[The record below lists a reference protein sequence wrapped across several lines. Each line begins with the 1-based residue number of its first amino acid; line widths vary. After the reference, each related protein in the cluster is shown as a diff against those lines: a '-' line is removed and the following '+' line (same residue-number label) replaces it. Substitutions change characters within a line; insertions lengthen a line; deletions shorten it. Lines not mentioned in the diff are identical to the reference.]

1 MNALVVFDS
10 RYGHTEQIAQAIGG
24 AIGCRV
30 RKAAGVDP
38 AGLTHLDLLILGSPT
53 HGGWFTP
60 AIREMLEV
68 WPALD
73 GLQAAAFDTRTDT
86 IWNRILRFGYA
97 APRLARALEDKGPG
111 SWRHRKALS
120 SWAPRALSERVSWHA
135 LAPGRPGWPAR
146 AGPSPA
152 TLDDRLS
159 TSARRGWGR
168 AGPPPSGRRRP
179 HVVPAPAVLGRQPS
193 GWYQETDLRAWY
205 PIDRRLHRRSAHD
218 HTEWRCCQC

>member
-38 AGLTHLDLLILGSPT
+38 AGLIHLDLLILGSPT

-97 APRLARALEDKGPG
+97 APRLARALEDKGA
-111 SWRHRKALS
+111 RL
-120 SWAPRALSERVSWHA
+120 
-135 LAPGRPGWPAR
+135 LAPPEGFVVLGTKGPLRAGELAR
-146 AGPSPA
+146 A
-152 TLDDRLS
+152 
-159 TSARRGWGR
+159 
-168 AGPPPSGRRRP
+168 
-179 HVVPAPAVLGRQPS
+179 
-193 GWYQETDLRAWY
+193 RAWATG
-205 PIDRRLHRRSAHD
+205 LAG
-218 HTEWRCCQC
+218 